1 VGKLGEDPGS
11 LRQAQDRQGRDGN
24 IFEVMFLRFATHL
37 AIPWFDQPPCHPGL
51 DPGSRMFP

>member
-1 VGKLGEDPGS
+1 MGEDPGS